1 MAEERP
7 TLYLI
12 DGSGY
17 IFRAFFALP
26 QLNNSRGLPTNAV
39 YGFIRMLLKL
49 LKEERPRHI
58 AVIFDSPRK
67 TFRDDLF
74 ESYKANRVE
83 TPSDLNV
90 QIPYILRA
98 VEAFRIK
105 SLMLE
110 GFEADDVIGTLAA
123 RAAAKRFATVIVT
136 EDKDFM
142 QLVGPHVTLWN
153 TMRDRRVDARE
164 VRARLGVDPSAVV
177 DVMALMGDSIDN
189 IKGVPG
195 IGEKTATALIKHF
208 GSLDK
213 LYANLAEVETIA
225 GLRGAKRI
233 AALLEEHRAD
243 AELARKLVSID
254 TAAPV
259 EAEVDALD
267 WPGIDERAVSELL
280 RELEFHSLLN
290 ELTPA
295 QATLPT
301 GGAQR
306 REHEVRTAEVPAL
319 IARLGHATRLAL
331 YLADAAARPEAP
343 ADESE
348 AGGSPQPNGESER
361 DSEPNA
367 SLDFNA
373 GAKPG
378 GIVRADAAANSSD
391 SARLKIGAEGENET
405 YVLAGASIAAAA
417 PLLGAATP
425 PRSVHDL
432 KEHLWRLKSGYGVE
446 LAGVDFDTMLAGFL
460 VNPGRPEPSL
470 INLYH
475 DYLAPLGGN
484 RDPGSEPELIAALRR
499 ALMPKLAEN
508 GLESLFSDIELPVAR
523 ILGEMEETGI
533 AVDGAALK
541 AISAELGAKLERMEQ
556 NCYLLAGRQ
565 FNLNSPIQ
573 LRQVLFDDLK
583 LSAKGLKKT
592 KGGFS
597 TDADTLE
604 KLAAVHPLPREL
616 LQYRAIAKLKST
628 YSDAL
633 PQLIDPATGRLH
645 TSFHQA
651 LTATGRLSSTEPN
664 LQNIPT
670 RTEEG
675 RRIRRAFVAAPG
687 CLMLSADYSQ
697 IELRVLAHLSG
708 DPTLIDAFRRGED
721 IHARTA
727 AEVLGRKPDEVDAE
741 ARRLAKVI
749 NFGII
754 YGMGPQRLAGEL
766 GIGLKEASAYIK
778 RYFERLPGVH
788 AYLEKSL
795 AGARERGWVATMYGR
810 RRYLPELNSPQ
821 GGARAQAERIAVNTP
836 LQGTAA
842 DLIKLAM
849 IRLDAAI
856 KRQKWQARMLLQVHD
871 ELLLELPHAEREPV
885 SEAARREMEG
895 VAELRIPLKV
905 ELKWGPNWAELEG
918 RRG

>member
-49 LKEERPRHI
+49 LKEERPKHI
-58 AVIFDSPRK
+58 AVVFDSPRK

-83 TPSDLNV
+83 APSDLTV

-105 SLMLE
+105 SLVLE
-110 GFEADDVIGTLAA
+110 GFEADDVIGTLAT
-123 RAAAKRFATVIVT
+123 RAALKRFTTVIVT

-164 VRARLGVDPSAVV
+164 VRARLGVDPSAVI

-189 IKGVPG
+189 VKGVPG

-213 LYANLAEVETIA
+213 LYANLGQVETIP

-233 AALLEEHRAD
+233 ATLLAEHRTD

-259 EAEVDALD
+259 EADVNDLD

-295 QATLPT
+295 QAALPM
-301 GGAQR
+301 GGAQLH
-306 REHEVRTAEVPAL
+306 EHEVESGEMAAL
-319 IARLGHATRLAL
+319 IARLARAPRLAL
-331 YLADAAARPEAP
+331 HL
-343 ADESE
+343 E
-348 AGGSPQPNGESER
+348 AGETRTGVATDDPETEGSPQANGSREA
-361 DSEPNA
+361 NG
-367 SLDFNA
+367 SLDFDG
-373 GAKPG
+373 GAKAS
-378 GIVRADAAANSSD
+378 RAAKASAAAG
-391 SARLKIGAEGENET
+391 SARSERLKLGAEGEPET
-405 YVLAGASIAAAA
+405 YVLSAANIAAAA
-417 PLLGAATP
+417 SLLGAPTP
-425 PRSVHDL
+425 PKSCHDL
-432 KEHLWRLKSGYGVE
+432 KEHLRRLKGRYGVE

-470 INLYH
+470 TNLYH

-484 RDPGSEPELIAALRR
+484 REPGSEPELIAALRK
-499 ALMPKLAEN
+499 ALMPKLLEN

-523 ILGEMEETGI
+523 ILAEMEETGI

-541 AISAELGAKLERMEQ
+541 AISAELGTKLERMER

-604 KLAAVHPLPREL
+604 KLAAVHPLPHQL
-616 LQYRAIAKLKST
+616 LEYRAIAKLKST

-727 AEVLGRKPDEVDAE
+727 AEVLGRRPDEVDAE

-766 GIGLKEASAYIK
+766 GISLKEASEYIK

-788 AYLEKSL
+788 AYLEESL
-795 AGARERGWVATMYGR
+795 SQARERGWVATMYGR

-856 KRQKWQARMLLQVHD
+856 KEQKWAARMLLQVHD

>member
-39 YGFIRMLLKL
+39 FGFIRMLLKL

-58 AVIFDSPRK
+58 AVVFDSPRK

-74 ESYKANRVE
+74 DSYKANRVE

-90 QIPYILRA
+90 QVPFILRA
-98 VEAFRIK
+98 VEGFRIK
-105 SLMLE
+105 SLVLD

-123 RAAAKRFATVIVT
+123 RATRQRFDTVIVT

-164 VRARLGVDPSAVV
+164 VRTRLGVEPSAVI

-208 GSLDK
+208 GSMDK
-213 LYANLAEVETIA
+213 LYADLAAVETIP
-225 GLRGAKRI
+225 GLRGAKRV
-233 AALLEEHRAD
+233 AALLAEHRD
-243 AELARKLVSID
+243 SAELARKLVSID

-259 EAEVDALD
+259 ETEVDQLD
-267 WPGIDERAVSELL
+267 WPGIDERAVSDLL
-280 RELEFHSLLN
+280 HELEFHSLLN

-295 QATLPT
+295 QAALPM
-301 GGAQR
+301 GSAR
-306 REHEVRTAEVPAL
+306 EREHEVERGEVAELV
-319 IARLGHATRLAL
+319 ARLARAPRLAL
-331 YLADAAARPEAP
+331 YLEADETRPTAAAGDLET
-343 ADESE
+343 DES
-348 AGGSPQPNGESER
+348 PQTNG
-361 DSEPNA
+361 
-367 SLDFNA
+367 SLDFGD
-373 GAKPG
+373 GATTG
-378 GIVRADAAANSSD
+378 AAATSGSSSGSISD
-391 SARLKIGAEGENET
+391 TSNERLKLGAEGESEI
-405 YVLAGASIAAAA
+405 YLLPAASIAALA
-417 PLLGAATP
+417 PLLGAASP
-425 PRSVHDL
+425 PKSCHDL
-432 KEHLWRLKSGYGVE
+432 KEHLHHLKSRYGVE
-446 LAGVDFDTMLAGFL
+446 LAGVNFDTMLAGFL
-460 VNPGRPEPSL
+460 VNPGRAEPSL
-470 INLYH
+470 TDLYH

-484 RDPGSEPELIAALRR
+484 REAGSEPELIAALRKV
-499 ALMPKLAEN
+499 LMPKLAEN
-508 GLESLFSDIELPVAR
+508 GLESLFTDIELPVAR
-523 ILGEMEETGI
+523 ILAEMEETGI
-533 AVDGAALK
+533 AVDGDALK

-556 NCYLLAGRQ
+556 ECYRLAGRQ

-592 KGGFS
+592 KSGFS

-604 KLAAVHPLPREL
+604 KLAAVHPLPRQL
-616 LQYRAIAKLKST
+616 LEYRAIAKVKST
-628 YSDAL
+628 YSDSL

-651 LTATGRLSSTEPN
+651 LTATGRLSSTDPN

-708 DPTLIDAFRRGED
+708 DPTLVDAFRRGED

-727 AEVLGRKPDEVDAE
+727 AEVLGRRTDEVDAE

-766 GIGLKEASAYIK
+766 GISLKEASDYIK

-788 AYLEKSL
+788 TYLEQSL
-795 AGARERGWVATMYGR
+795 AQARERGWVATMYGR

-856 KRQKWQARMLLQVHD
+856 KQQKWSARIVLQVHD
-871 ELLLELPHAEREPV
+871 ELLLELPHGEREPV
-885 SEAARREMEG
+885 AEAARREMEA
-895 VAELRIPLKV
+895 VAELRVPLKV
-905 ELKWGPNWAELEG
+905 DLKWGPNWAELEG

>member
-58 AVIFDSPRK
+58 AVVFDSPRK

-90 QIPYILRA
+90 QVPFILRA
-98 VEAFRIK
+98 VEGFRIK
-105 SLMLE
+105 SLVLD

-123 RAAAKRFATVIVT
+123 RATRQRFDTVIVT

-164 VRARLGVDPSAVV
+164 VRTRLGVEPSAVI

-208 GSLDK
+208 GSMDK
-213 LYANLAEVETIA
+213 LYADLAAVETIP
-225 GLRGAKRI
+225 GLRGAKRV
-233 AALLEEHRAD
+233 AALLAEHRD
-243 AELARKLVSID
+243 SAELARKLVSID

-259 EAEVDALD
+259 ETDVGQLD
-267 WPGIDERAVSELL
+267 WPGIDQRAVSDLL

-295 QATLPT
+295 QAALPM
-301 GGAQR
+301 GSAR
-306 REHEVRTAEVPAL
+306 EREHEVESGEVAEL
-319 IARLGHATRLAL
+319 IARLARAPRLAL
-331 YLADAAARPEAP
+331 YLETDETRPTAAA
-343 ADESE
+343 ADLETD
-348 AGGSPQPNGESER
+348 GSPQTNGSLDFGDGAKTEASAISGSGSGSISDISNGRLKLGVEGESETYLL
-361 DSEPNA
+361 P
-367 SLDFNA
+367 
-373 GAKPG
+373 
-378 GIVRADAAANSSD
+378 AAN
-391 SARLKIGAEGENET
+391 
-405 YVLAGASIAAAA
+405 IAALA
-417 PLLGAATP
+417 PLLGAAIP
-425 PRSVHDL
+425 LKGCHDL
-432 KEHLWRLKSGYGVE
+432 KEHLRYLKSRYGVE
-446 LAGVDFDTMLAGFL
+446 LAGIDFDTMLAGFL
-460 VNPGRPEPSL
+460 VNPGRAEPSL
-470 INLYH
+470 TDLYH

-484 RDPGSEPELIAALRR
+484 REAGSEPELIAALRKV
-499 ALMPKLAEN
+499 LMPKLAEN
-508 GLESLFSDIELPVAR
+508 GLESLFTDIELPVAR
-523 ILGEMEETGI
+523 ILAEMEETGI
-533 AVDGAALK
+533 AVDGDALK

-556 NCYLLAGRQ
+556 ECYRLAGRQ

-592 KGGFS
+592 KSGFS

-604 KLAAVHPLPREL
+604 KLAAVHPLPRQL
-616 LQYRAIAKLKST
+616 LEYRAIAKVKST

-727 AEVLGRKPDEVDAE
+727 AEVLGRRTDEVDAE

-766 GIGLKEASAYIK
+766 GISLKEASDYIK

-788 AYLEKSL
+788 TYLEQSL
-795 AGARERGWVATMYGR
+795 AQARERGWVATMYGR

-849 IRLDAAI
+849 IRLDATI
-856 KRQKWQARMLLQVHD
+856 KEQKWSARIVLQVHD
-871 ELLLELPHAEREPV
+871 ELLLELPHGEREPV
-885 SEAARREMEG
+885 AEAARREMEA
-895 VAELRIPLKV
+895 VAELRVPLKV
-905 ELKWGPNWAELEG
+905 DLKWGPNWAELEG

>member
-1 MAEERP
+1 
-7 TLYLI
+7 
-12 DGSGY
+12 
-17 IFRAFFALP
+17 
-26 QLNNSRGLPTNAV
+26 
-39 YGFIRMLLKL
+39 
-49 LKEERPRHI
+49 
-58 AVIFDSPRK
+58 
-67 TFRDDLF
+67 
-74 ESYKANRVE
+74 
-83 TPSDLNV
+83 
-90 QIPYILRA
+90 
-98 VEAFRIK
+98 
-105 SLMLE
+105 
-110 GFEADDVIGTLAA
+110 
-123 RAAAKRFATVIVT
+123 
-136 EDKDFM
+136 
-142 QLVGPHVTLWN
+142 
-153 TMRDRRVDARE
+153 
-164 VRARLGVDPSAVV
+164 
-177 DVMALMGDSIDN
+177 
-189 IKGVPG
+189 
-195 IGEKTATALIKHF
+195 
-208 GSLDK
+208 
-213 LYANLAEVETIA
+213 
-225 GLRGAKRI
+225 
-233 AALLEEHRAD
+233 
-243 AELARKLVSID
+243 
-254 TAAPV
+254 
-259 EAEVDALD
+259 LD

-295 QATLPT
+295 QATLPM
-301 GGAQR
+301 GGAQA
-306 REHEVRTAEVPAL
+306 REYVVENGELAAL
-319 IARLGHATRLAL
+319 IERLSRAPRLAL
-331 YLADAAARPEAP
+331 HLEASELRSESAA
-343 ADESE
+343 
-348 AGGSPQPNGESER
+348 G
-361 DSEPNA
+361 DSETDRSRETSG
-367 SLDFNA
+367 SLDFNDVARAA
-373 GAKPG
+373 GSMNAS
-378 GIVRADAAANSSD
+378 AAANSVGRE
-391 SARLKIGAEGENET
+391 RLKLGAEGENET
-405 YVLAGASIAAAA
+405 YVLSAAGIAAAA
-417 PLLGAATP
+417 PLLCAATP
-425 PRSVHDL
+425 PRSCHDL
-432 KEHLWRLKSGYGVE
+432 KEHLRRLKSRYGIE

-470 INLYH
+470 TNLYH
-475 DYLAPLGGN
+475 DYLAPLGDN
-484 RDPGSEPELIAALRR
+484 HDPGSEPELVAALRK
-499 ALMPKLAEN
+499 ALIPKLAEN

-523 ILGEMEETGI
+523 ILAEMEATGI
-533 AVDGAALK
+533 AVDGEALK
-541 AISAELGAKLERMEQ
+541 AISVELGAKLERMERD
-556 NCYLLAGRQ
+556 CYLLAGRQ

-592 KGGFS
+592 KRGFS

-604 KLAAVHPLPREL
+604 KLAAVHPLPRQL
-616 LQYRAIAKLKST
+616 LEYRAIAKLKST

-633 PQLIDPATGRLH
+633 PLLIDPVTRRLH

-675 RRIRRAFVAAPG
+675 RRIRRAFVADPG

-727 AEVLGRKPDEVDAE
+727 AEVLGRRPEEIDAE

-766 GIGLKEASAYIK
+766 GISLKEASDYIK

-788 AYLEKSL
+788 AYLEESL
-795 AGARERGWVATMYGR
+795 SQARERGWVATMYGR

-856 KRQKWQARMLLQVHD
+856 KEQKLTTRMLLQVHD
-871 ELLLELPHAEREPV
+871 ELLLELPYAEREPV

-895 VAELRIPLKV
+895 VAELRVPLKV

>member
-26 QLNNSRGLPTNAV
+26 QLNTSRGLPTNAV
-39 YGFIRMLLKL
+39 LGFTRMLLKL

-58 AVIFDSPRK
+58 AVVFDSPRK

-74 ESYKANRVE
+74 DSYKANRVE

-90 QIPYILRA
+90 QVPFILRA
-98 VEAFRIK
+98 VEGFRIK
-105 SLMLE
+105 SLVLE

-123 RAAAKRFATVIVT
+123 RATRQRFDTVIVT

-164 VRARLGVDPSAVV
+164 VRTRLGVEPSAVI

-213 LYANLAEVETIA
+213 LYADLAAVETIP
-225 GLRGAKRI
+225 GLRGAKRV
-233 AALLEEHRAD
+233 AALLAEHRAS

-259 EAEVDALD
+259 ETEVGQLD
-267 WPGIDERAVSELL
+267 WPGIDEIAVSELM

-295 QATLPT
+295 QAALPM
-301 GGAQR
+301 GGASE
-306 REHEVRTAEVPAL
+306 REHEVESGEVAAL
-319 IARLGHATRLAL
+319 IARLARAPRLAL
-331 YLADAAARPEAP
+331 HLETDEIRPSAVAADLET
-343 ADESE
+343 D
-348 AGGSPQPNGESER
+348 GSPQTNG
-361 DSEPNA
+361 
-367 SLDFNA
+367 SLDFGDDVKTGVPA
-373 GAKPG
+373 ISG
-378 GIVRADAAANSSD
+378 SSSGSISD
-391 SARLKIGAEGENET
+391 TSDERLKLGAEGESEI
-405 YVLAGASIAAAA
+405 YLLPAASIAAAA
-417 PLLGAATP
+417 PLLGAAIP
-425 PRSVHDL
+425 PKSCHDL
-432 KEHLWRLKSGYGVE
+432 KEHLHHLKSRYGVE

-460 VNPGRPEPSL
+460 VNPGRAEPSL
-470 INLYH
+470 TDLYH

-484 RDPGSEPELIAALRR
+484 REAGSEPELVAALRK
-499 ALMPKLAEN
+499 ALIPKLADN
-508 GLESLFSDIELPVAR
+508 GLESLFTDIELPVAR
-523 ILGEMEETGI
+523 ILAEMEETGI
-533 AVDGAALK
+533 AVDGDALK
-541 AISAELGAKLERMEQ
+541 AISTELGAKLELMEKE
-556 NCYLLAGRQ
+556 CYRLAGRQ

-592 KGGFS
+592 KSGFS

-604 KLAAVHPLPREL
+604 KLAAVHPLPRQL
-616 LQYRAIAKLKST
+616 LEYRAIAKVKST

-651 LTATGRLSSTEPN
+651 LTATGRLSSTDPN

-670 RTEEG
+670 RPEEG

-687 CLMLSADYSQ
+687 YLMLSADYSQ

-727 AEVLGRKPDEVDAE
+727 AEVLGRRTDEVDAE

-766 GIGLKEASAYIK
+766 GISLKEASDYIK

-788 AYLEKSL
+788 TYLEQSL
-795 AGARERGWVATMYGR
+795 AQARERGWVATMYGR

-849 IRLDAAI
+849 IRLHTAI
-856 KRQKWQARMLLQVHD
+856 KEQKWSARMVLQVHD
-871 ELLLELPHAEREPV
+871 ELLLELPHGEREPV
-885 SEAARREMEG
+885 AEAARREMEA
-895 VAELRIPLKV
+895 VAELRVPLKV
-905 ELKWGPNWAELEG
+905 DLKWGPNWAELEG

>member
-26 QLNNSRGLPTNAV
+26 QLNNSRGMPTNAV

-58 AVIFDSPRK
+58 AVVFDSPRK

-83 TPSDLNV
+83 APSDLTV
-90 QIPYILRA
+90 QVPYVLRA

-105 SLMLE
+105 SLVLE

-123 RAAAKRFATVIVT
+123 RAARQRFDTVIVT

-142 QLVGPHVTLWN
+142 QMVGPHVTLWN

-164 VRARLGVDPSAVV
+164 VRARLGVDPSAVI
-177 DVMALMGDSIDN
+177 DVMALMGDAIDN
-189 IKGVPG
+189 VKGVPG

-213 LYANLAEVETIA
+213 LYANLGEVEKIP

-233 AALLEEHRAD
+233 AGLLAEHRAG

-259 EAEVDALD
+259 KTQVEALG
-267 WPGIDERAVSELL
+267 WPGLDERAVSELL

-295 QATLPT
+295 QASLPAA
-301 GGAQR
+301 GAPSS
-306 REHEVRTAEVPAL
+306 EHQVASADVPAL
-319 IARLGHATRLAL
+319 IARLARAPRLAL
-331 YLADAAARPEAP
+331 HLDAREMRQGSAEDDSGESPEANGALDFKGATKPGARAEAKP
-343 ADESE
+343 A
-348 AGGSPQPNGESER
+348 AGSADGTRLKIAAEGESET
-361 DSEPNA
+361 SV
-367 SLDFNA
+367 L
-373 GAKPG
+373 
-378 GIVRADAAANSSD
+378 
-391 SARLKIGAEGENET
+391 SAE
-405 YVLAGASIAAAA
+405 SIAAAA
-417 PLLGAATP
+417 RLLAAAAP
-425 PRSVHDL
+425 PKAVHDL
-432 KEHLWRLKSGYGVE
+432 KEHLHLLKSRFGVE

-460 VNPGRPEPSL
+460 VNPGRSEPSL
-470 INLYH
+470 IDLYH
-475 DYLAPLGGN
+475 DYLAPLGEH
-484 RDPGSEPELIAALRR
+484 REPGSEPELIAALRT
-499 ALMPKLAEN
+499 ALLPKLKEG
-508 GLESLFSDIELPVAR
+508 GLEPLFNEIELPVAR
-523 ILGEMEETGI
+523 ILAEMEERGI
-533 AVDGAALK
+533 AVDGAALN
-541 AISAELGAKLERMEQ
+541 AISAELGEKLERMERE
-556 NCYLLAGRQ
+556 CYRLAGRQ

-597 TDADTLE
+597 TDADALE
-604 KLAAVHPLPREL
+604 KLAAIHPLPRQL
-616 LQYRAIAKLKST
+616 LEYRGIAKLKST

-633 PQLIDPATGRLH
+633 PQLIDRATGRLH

-727 AEVLGRKPDEVDAE
+727 AEVLGREPREIDAE

-766 GIGLKEASAYIK
+766 GISLKEASEYIK
-778 RYFERLPGVH
+778 KYFERLPGVH
-788 AYLEKSL
+788 TYLEESL
-795 AGARERGWVATMYGR
+795 AQARERGWVATMYGR

-849 IRLDAAI
+849 IRLDGAI
-856 KRQKWQARMLLQVHD
+856 KERKWTARMLLQVHD
-871 ELLLELPHAEREPV
+871 ELLLEMPRAELEPV
-885 SEAARREMEG
+885 SQAARREMEG

-905 ELKWGPNWAELEG
+905 ELKWGPNWAELESH
-918 RRG
+918 RG

>member
-49 LKEERPRHI
+49 LKEERPRYI

-74 ESYKANRVE
+74 ASYKANRVE
-83 TPSDLNV
+83 APSDLSV

-105 SLMLE
+105 SLVLE

-123 RAAAKRFATVIVT
+123 RAVAKHFDTVIVT

-142 QLVGPHVTLWN
+142 QLVAPHVTLWN
-153 TMRDRRVDARE
+153 TMRDRRIDARE
-164 VRARLGVDPSAVV
+164 VRTRLGVDPSAVV

-213 LYANLAEVETIA
+213 LYGNVAEVETMP

-233 AALLEEHRAD
+233 AALLAEHRAS

-259 EAEVDALD
+259 EADVTALD

-301 GGAQR
+301 GSAQS
-306 REHEVRTAEVPAL
+306 REHEVTAAEIPAL
-319 IARLGHATRLAL
+319 IARFAHAPRLAL
-331 YLADAAARPEAP
+331 YLEDGEARPGTP
-343 ADESE
+343 TDESE
-348 AGGSPQPNGESER
+348 ADGSETNGSG
-361 DSEPNA
+361 EPNA

-373 GAKPG
+373 GAKAG
-378 GIVRADAAANSSD
+378 GTMKAGAAATSAG
-391 SARLKIGAEGENET
+391 SARLKIGAEGENEI
-405 YVLAGASIAAAA
+405 YVLPSASIEAAA
-417 PLLGAATP
+417 PLLRAVTP

-432 KEHLWRLKSGYGVE
+432 KEHLWRLKSGYGVD

-470 INLYH
+470 IDLYH
-475 DYLAPLGGN
+475 EYLAPLGGN
-484 RDPGSEPELIAALRR
+484 RDPGSEPELIAALRK

-508 GLESLFSDIELPVAR
+508 GLEPLFSDIELPVAR

-541 AISAELGAKLERMEQ
+541 AISAELGAKLQRMEE

-592 KGGFS
+592 KSGFS

-633 PQLIDPATGRLH
+633 PQLIDRATGRLH

-708 DPTLIDAFRRGED
+708 DPILIDAFRRSED

-727 AEVLGRKPDEVDAE
+727 AEVLGRKPEEVDAE

-766 GIGLKEASAYIK
+766 GISLKEASEYIK

-788 AYLEKSL
+788 TYLEKSL
-795 AGARERGWVATMYGR
+795 AEARERGWVATMYGR

-821 GGARAQAERIAVNTP
+821 GGARAQAERIAINTP

-856 KRQKWQARMLLQVHD
+856 KRQKWKARMLLQVHD

>member
-49 LKEERPRHI
+49 LKEERPRRI
-58 AVIFDSPRK
+58 AVVFDSPRK

-83 TPSDLNV
+83 APSDLTV
-90 QIPYILRA
+90 QIPYVLRA

-105 SLMLE
+105 SLVLE

-123 RAAAKRFATVIVT
+123 RATRKRFDTVIVT

-164 VRARLGVDPSAVV
+164 VRARLGVDPSAVT
-177 DVMALMGDSIDN
+177 DVMALMGDPIDN

-213 LYANLAEVETIA
+213 LYANLAEVEKIP

-233 AALLEEHRAD
+233 AGLLAEHRAD
-243 AELARKLVSID
+243 ADLARKLVSID

-259 EAEVDALD
+259 ETEVEALD

-295 QATLPT
+295 QASLPT
-301 GGAQR
+301 GGAQS
-306 REHEVRTAEVPAL
+306 REHQVANADVPAL
-319 IARLGHATRLAL
+319 IARLARAPRLAL
-331 YLADAAARPEAP
+331 HLEAGETRPGTAEDHSDESPEA
-343 ADESE
+343 
-348 AGGSPQPNGESER
+348 NG
-361 DSEPNA
+361 A
-367 SLDFNA
+367 LDFKA
-373 GAKPG
+373 GAKTDASAEANPAASS
-378 GIVRADAAANSSD
+378 ADG
-391 SARLKIGAEGENET
+391 ARLKIAAEGESET
-405 YVLAGASIAAAA
+405 YVLHADSIAAAA
-417 PLLGAATP
+417 PLLAAAAP
-425 PRSVHDL
+425 PKTVHDL
-432 KEHLWRLKSGYGVE
+432 KEHLHLLKSRYGIE

-460 VNPGRPEPSL
+460 VNPGRSEPSL
-470 INLYH
+470 IDLYH

-484 RDPGSEPELIAALRR
+484 REPGSEPELIAALRK
-499 ALMPKLAEN
+499 ALLPKLKEA
-508 GLESLFSDIELPVAR
+508 GLEPLFNEIELPVAR
-523 ILGEMEETGI
+523 ILAEMEETGI
-533 AVDGAALK
+533 AVDGEALN

-556 NCYLLAGRQ
+556 DCYRLAGRQ

-583 LSAKGLKKT
+583 LSVKGLKKT

-604 KLAAVHPLPREL
+604 KLAAIHPLPHQL
-616 LQYRAIAKLKST
+616 LEYRALAKLKST

-633 PQLIDPATGRLH
+633 PQLIDRATGRLH

-651 LTATGRLSSTEPN
+651 LTATGRLSSTDPN

-687 CLMLSADYSQ
+687 WLMLSADYSQ

-727 AEVLGRKPDEVDAE
+727 AEVLGCRPEEVDAE

-766 GIGLKEASAYIK
+766 GINLKEASEYIK
-778 RYFERLPGVH
+778 KYFERLPRVH
-788 AYLEKSL
+788 TYLEESL
-795 AGARERGWVATMYGR
+795 AQARERGWVATMYGR

-849 IRLDAAI
+849 IRLDRAI
-856 KRQKWQARMLLQVHD
+856 KEQKWKARMLLQVHD
-871 ELLLELPHAEREPV
+871 ELLLEMLRAELEPV

-905 ELKWGPNWAELEG
+905 ELKWGPNWAELES

>member
-58 AVIFDSPRK
+58 AVVFDSPRK

-90 QIPYILRA
+90 QVPFILRA
-98 VEAFRIK
+98 VEGFRIK
-105 SLMLE
+105 SLVLD

-123 RAAAKRFATVIVT
+123 RATRLRFDTVIVT

-153 TMRDRRVDARE
+153 TMRDRRVDTRE
-164 VRARLGVDPSAVV
+164 VRTRLGVEPSAVI

-208 GSLDK
+208 GSMDK
-213 LYANLAEVETIA
+213 LYADLAAVETIP
-225 GLRGAKRI
+225 GLRGAKRV
-233 AALLEEHRAD
+233 AALLAEHRGS

-259 EAEVDALD
+259 ETEVDQLD
-267 WPGIDERAVSELL
+267 WPGIDERAVSDLL

-295 QATLPT
+295 QAALPM
-301 GGAQR
+301 GSAR
-306 REHEVRTAEVPAL
+306 EREHEVESGEVADL
-319 IARLGHATRLAL
+319 IARLARAPRLAL
-331 YLADAAARPEAP
+331 HLEADETRPAAAA
-343 ADESE
+343 ADLETD
-348 AGGSPQPNGESER
+348 GSSQTNG
-361 DSEPNA
+361 
-367 SLDFNA
+367 SLDF
-373 GAKPG
+373 G
-378 GIVRADAAANSSD
+378 D
-391 SARLKIGAEGENET
+391 SATTGAPAISRSSSGSISDTSDERLKLGAEGESET
-405 YVLAGASIAAAA
+405 YLLPAASIAALA

-425 PRSVHDL
+425 LKGCHDL
-432 KEHLWRLKSGYGVE
+432 KEHLRHLKSRYGVE

-460 VNPGRPEPSL
+460 VNPGRAEPSL
-470 INLYH
+470 TDLYH

-484 RDPGSEPELIAALRR
+484 REAGSEPELIAALRKV
-499 ALMPKLAEN
+499 LMPKLAEN
-508 GLESLFSDIELPVAR
+508 ELESLFTDIELPVAR
-523 ILGEMEETGI
+523 ILAEMEETGI
-533 AVDGAALK
+533 AVDGDALK

-556 NCYLLAGRQ
+556 ECYRLAGRQ

-592 KGGFS
+592 KSGFS

-604 KLAAVHPLPREL
+604 KLAAVHPLPRQL
-616 LQYRAIAKLKST
+616 LEYRAIAKVKST

-727 AEVLGRKPDEVDAE
+727 AEVLGRRTDEVDAE

-766 GIGLKEASAYIK
+766 GISLKEASDYIK

-788 AYLEKSL
+788 TYLEQSL
-795 AGARERGWVATMYGR
+795 AQARERGWVATMYGR

-856 KRQKWQARMLLQVHD
+856 KEQKWSARIILQVHD
-871 ELLLELPHAEREPV
+871 ELLVELPHGEHEPV
-885 SEAARREMEG
+885 AEAARREMEA
-895 VAELRIPLKV
+895 VAELRVPLKV
-905 ELKWGPNWAELEG
+905 DLKWGPNWAELEG

>member
-58 AVIFDSPRK
+58 AVVFDSPRK

-83 TPSDLNV
+83 APSDLNV
-90 QIPYILRA
+90 QVPYILRA

-105 SLMLE
+105 SLVLE

-123 RAAAKRFATVIVT
+123 RAAAKRFETVIVT

-213 LYANLAEVETIA
+213 LYAHVPEVETIV

-233 AALLEEHRAD
+233 AALLAEHRSS

-259 EAEVDALD
+259 EADVSALD

-295 QATLPT
+295 QATLPA

-306 REHEVRTAEVPAL
+306 RELEVTAAEVPAL
-319 IARLGHATRLAL
+319 IARLAHAPRLAL
-331 YLADAAARPEAP
+331 YLEDGEARPETP
-343 ADESE
+343 ADESDTE
-348 AGGSPQPNGESER
+348 GSPETNGSR
-361 DSEPNA
+361 EPTA

-373 GAKPG
+373 GAKVG
-378 GIVRADAAANSSD
+378 GTVKASAGPNSSG

-405 YVLAGASIAAAA
+405 YGLAGASIAAAA
-417 PLLGAATP
+417 PLLSAATP

-460 VNPGRPEPSL
+460 VNPGRAEPSL

-484 RDPGSEPELIAALRR
+484 RDPGSEPELIAALRK

-727 AEVLGRKPDEVDAE
+727 AEVLGRKPDDVDAE

-766 GIGLKEASAYIK
+766 GISLKEASEYIK

-788 AYLEKSL
+788 TYLEKSL
-795 AGARERGWVATMYGR
+795 AEARERGWVATMYGR

-856 KRQKWQARMLLQVHD
+856 KTQKWTARMLLQVHD

>member
-58 AVIFDSPRK
+58 AVVFDSPRK

-83 TPSDLNV
+83 APNDLTV
-90 QIPYILRA
+90 QVPYILRA

-105 SLMLE
+105 SLVLE

-123 RAAAKRFATVIVT
+123 RAAAKRFETVIVT

-189 IKGVPG
+189 VKGVPG
-195 IGEKTATALIKHF
+195 VGEKTATALIKHF

-213 LYANLAEVETIA
+213 LYANLAEVETIP

-233 AALLEEHRAD
+233 AALLAEHRAS

-259 EAEVDALD
+259 EADVSALD
-267 WPGIDERAVSELL
+267 WPGIDARAVSELL

-301 GGAQR
+301 GGAQS
-306 REHEVRTAEVPAL
+306 REHEVTAAELPTL
-319 IARLGHATRLAL
+319 TARLARAPRLAL
-331 YLADAAARPEAP
+331 HLEDGEARTETP
-343 ADESE
+343 ADESDID
-348 AGGSPQPNGESER
+348 GSPGANG
-361 DSEPNA
+361 
-367 SLDFNA
+367 SLDFNGGVKA
-373 GAKPG
+373 G
-378 GIVRADAAANSSD
+378 GIVKASAAAASAD
-391 SARLKIGAEGENET
+391 SARLKIGAEDENET
-405 YVLAGASIAAAA
+405 YVIAGASIAAAA
-417 PLLGAATP
+417 PLLSAATP

-432 KEHLWRLKSGYGVE
+432 KEHLRRLKSGYGVE

-460 VNPGRPEPSL
+460 VNPGRAEPSL
-470 INLYH
+470 IDLYH
-475 DYLAPLGGN
+475 DYLAPLGGS
-484 RDPGSEPELIAALRR
+484 REPGSEPELIAALRK

-533 AVDGAALK
+533 AVDGEALK
-541 AISAELGAKLERMEQ
+541 AISTELGAKLEGMEQ
-556 NCYLLAGRQ
+556 NCYLLVGRQ

-604 KLAAVHPLPREL
+604 KLAAVHPLPRQL
-616 LQYRAIAKLKST
+616 LEYRAIAKLKST

-727 AEVLGRKPDEVDAE
+727 AEVLGRKPAEVDAE

-766 GIGLKEASAYIK
+766 GISLKEASEYIK

-788 AYLEKSL
+788 TYLEKSL
-795 AGARERGWVATMYGR
+795 AEARERGWVATMYGR

-849 IRLDAAI
+849 IRLDGAI
-856 KRQKWQARMLLQVHD
+856 KRQKWAARMLLQVHD
-871 ELLLELPHAEREPV
+871 ELLLEVPHAEREPV

-905 ELKWGPNWAELEG
+905 ELKWGPNWAELES

>member
-39 YGFIRMLLKL
+39 YGFIRKPLKR
-49 LKEERPRHI
+49 LKGERPRHS
-58 AVIFDSPRK
+58 AVVFDSPRK

-74 ESYKANRVE
+74 DSYKANRVE

-90 QIPYILRA
+90 QVPFILRA
-98 VEAFRIK
+98 VEGFRIK
-105 SLMLE
+105 SLVLE

-123 RAAAKRFATVIVT
+123 RATRQRFDTVIVT

-164 VRARLGVDPSAVV
+164 VRTRLGVEPSAVI

-213 LYANLAEVETIA
+213 LYADLAAVETIP
-225 GLRGAKRI
+225 GLRGAKRV
-233 AALLEEHRAD
+233 AALLAEHRAS

-259 EAEVDALD
+259 ETEVGQLD
-267 WPGIDERAVSELL
+267 WPGIDEIAVSELM

-295 QATLPT
+295 QAALPM
-301 GGAQR
+301 GGASE
-306 REHEVRTAEVPAL
+306 REHEVESGEVAAL
-319 IARLGHATRLAL
+319 IARLARAPRLAL
-331 YLADAAARPEAP
+331 HLEPDEIRPSAVAADLETDGAP
-343 ADESE
+343 
-348 AGGSPQPNGESER
+348 QTNG
-361 DSEPNA
+361 
-367 SLDFNA
+367 SLDFGDDVKTGVPA
-373 GAKPG
+373 ISG
-378 GIVRADAAANSSD
+378 SSSGSISD
-391 SARLKIGAEGENET
+391 TSDERLKLGAEGESEI
-405 YVLAGASIAAAA
+405 YLLPAASIAAAA
-417 PLLGAATP
+417 PLLGAAP
-425 PRSVHDL
+425 PPKSCHDL
-432 KEHLWRLKSGYGVE
+432 KEHLHHLKSRYAVA

-460 VNPGRPEPSL
+460 VNPGRAEPSL
-470 INLYH
+470 TDLYH

-484 RDPGSEPELIAALRR
+484 REAGSEPELIAALRK

-508 GLESLFSDIELPVAR
+508 GLESLFTDIELPVAR
-523 ILGEMEETGI
+523 ILAEMEETGI
-533 AVDGAALK
+533 AGDSAALK

-565 FNLNSPIQ
+565 FNLTPPIQ

-592 KGGFS
+592 KAGFS

-616 LQYRAIAKLKST
+616 LQYRAIAQLKST

-727 AEVLGRKPDEVDAE
+727 AEVLGRRTDEVDAE

-766 GIGLKEASAYIK
+766 GISLKEASAYIK

-788 AYLEKSL
+788 AYLEQSL
-795 AGARERGWVATMYGR
+795 AQARERGWVATMYGR

-849 IRLDAAI
+849 IRLHAAI
-856 KRQKWQARMLLQVHD
+856 KEQKWSARMVLQVHD
-871 ELLLELPHAEREPV
+871 ELLLELPNGEREPV
-885 SEAARREMEG
+885 AEAARREMEA
-895 VAELRIPLKV
+895 VAELRVPLKV
-905 ELKWGPNWAELEG
+905 DLKWGPNWAELEG